1 VRGARFSLFGAA
13 FLVCAVAAVSA
24 GATQSALA
32 AAGTTGPTGTSGT
45 SGSTD
50 TTSGSTGTT
59 SLGGSITLGP
69 TSGSPVTIAT
79 NPVGLSIEY
88 PVLAADLGTGPC
100 PPPAL
105 VSTLQALGDP
115 AIRVGGDSG
124 DQTAPA
130 GTPPF
135 SGVTDLP
142 ADFWSQLACLESQT
156 HEPFVIGLNLASQ
169 MPAWAATMA
178 AGARSAV
185 PANLLSFQLGNEADI
200 DGPSVPWWNA
210 TGLAQTLLPFSTYLD
225 DAEAIETQLGPG
237 AVVEGPDFATGR
249 WNSDIPQIAAALS
262 LKTINAHY
270 YPLNACT
277 GFAQATTAAL
287 LRPGASEPD
296 DSVLGTLAEAQRI
309 HLPTIISESNSV
321 ACRGKAGVSN
331 SPASAV
337 WGLRLVLNAI
347 RLGIESVRFH
357 SSGSSYDPFVVSG
370 ETVTTEPLYQ
380 ALVVAEQLLPVGATV
395 TTLLTPP
402 SMSGVVV
409 SSPDGNTTYIV
420 SNYASSTK
428 DVRVH
433 AKGVTSFVSIRPTTP
448 VLATFHA
455 SPQHGALL
463 VAVAPNS
470 VLAITLG
477 SLS

>member
-13 FLVCAVAAVSA
+13 FLACAVAAASA

-32 AAGTTGPTGTSGT
+32 AAGATGATGTSGA
-45 SGSTD
+45 SGS
-50 TTSGSTGTT
+50 SGAT

-88 PVLAADLGTGPC
+88 PVLAADLGTGSC

-142 ADFWSQLACLESQT
+142 AGFWSQLACLESQT

-178 AGARSAV
+178 AEARSAV
-185 PANLLSFQLGNEADI
+185 PANLLSFQLGNESDI

-210 TGLAQTLLPFSTYLD
+210 TGLAKTLLPFSTYLD
-225 DAEAIETQLGPG
+225 DAQAIETQLGPG

-262 LKTINAHY
+262 LRTINAHY

-277 GFAQATTAAL
+277 GFTQATTAAL

-296 DSVLGTLAEAQRI
+296 GSVLGTLAEAQRI

-370 ETVTTEPLYQ
+370 QTVTTEPLYQ
-380 ALVVAEQLLPVGATV
+380 ALVLAEQLLPVGATV

-409 SSPDGNTTYIV
+409 SSPGRNTTYIV

-428 DVRVH
+428 DVRVN
-433 AKGVTSFVSIRPTTP
+433 AKGVTSFVSVRPTTP
-448 VLATFHA
+448 LLATFHA
-455 SPQHGALL
+455 SPQHGTVLG
-463 VAVAPNS
+463 AVAPNS
-470 VLAITLG
+470 VLAITPG
-477 SLS
+477 SPS